1 MVSERSATMSEGS
14 FPPLVKGGLG
24 GGGQR
29 AISHGV
35 VNLNWGGPSA
45 MNYGIITVVG

>member
-1 MVSERSATMSEGS
+1 LERELGYLSS

-29 AISHGV
+29 AISHGAFKELEMV
-35 VNLNWGGPSA
+35 QASSSKLDQRISEV
-45 MNYGIITVVG
+45 TR